1 MYALKPWSFIFYDNI
16 ATYKFYI
23 PFYLCIDF
31 HFVIHLGPLTYE
43 VDGKATV
50 VGVVSW
56 GANHM
61 SAYKTLPGVYAR
73 VTSGMV
79 FINKELSYTCSGR
92 VELPEVCGR
101 KL

>member
-1 MYALKPWSFIFYDNI
+1 MYVLKTWSFIFYDNM
-16 ATYKFYI
+16 ARSEFYI
-23 PFYLCIDF
+23 PFSFCIDF

-73 VTSGMV
+73 VTSGIG

>member
-1 MYALKPWSFIFYDNI
+1 MYVLKTWSFISYDNI
-16 ATYKFYI
+16 ATSEFDI
-23 PFYLCIDF
+23 PFDSCIGF
-31 HFVIHLGPLTYE
+31 NFLIHLGPLTYE
-43 VDGKATV
+43 VNGKATV

-73 VTSGMV
+73 VTSGMA

>member
-1 MYALKPWSFIFYDNI
+1 MARSE
-16 ATYKFYI
+16 FYI
-23 PFYLCIDF
+23 PFSFCIDF

-73 VTSGMV
+73 VTSGIG